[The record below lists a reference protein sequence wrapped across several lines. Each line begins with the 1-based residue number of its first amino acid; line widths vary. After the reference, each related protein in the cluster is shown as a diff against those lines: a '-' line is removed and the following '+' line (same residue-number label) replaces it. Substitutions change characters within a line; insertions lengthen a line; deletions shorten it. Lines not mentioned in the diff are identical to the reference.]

1 MGWRANCSGGH
12 MVPEDMSVRQRLL
25 SALRGDVVTNPVY
38 VVYDA
43 FLPNPNVDWGW
54 LFSLGLGQVNHAFVV
69 EEKHPNCEIVETKTI
84 EGGLQRR
91 DVTIRT
97 VGGEL
102 HEYYLGASDKGVL
115 PWRMEHFIKKP
126 FDYRLMARAVE
137 GSTYSMTDRAFDES
151 EIAIGDRGITI
162 AHVDRT
168 PFQKIQIDYAGL
180 EAFSYHL
187 ADGEPE
193 LFELLELM
201 NRLKLDEF
209 VCVAKSKAEFV
220 KLWENIGID
229 AVGPH
234 AYRKYMVPVYEA
246 INAMLRSAGKKL
258 MVHYDGKMRLIAD
271 DIARLELDIDSLT
284 PHPEGDMDPA
294 EARALWP
301 GSFFWLHPS
310 LTWFSL
316 PKDDLVS
323 RIRKMAC
330 DVGPR
335 RYCFELSEGVPPNW
349 KEGIPAVLKEL
360 ASGRCEGKG
369 RD

>member
-1 MGWRANCSGGH
+1 
-12 MVPEDMSVRQRLL
+12 MSIRERLL
-25 SALRGDVVTNPVY
+25 GALRGEIVTHPVY

-43 FLPNPNVDWGW
+43 FLPNPTVEWDW
-54 LFSLGLGQVNHAFVV
+54 LFSLGLGRVNHVFVV
-69 EEKHPNCEIVETKTI
+69 EEQHPNCEIIETKTI
-84 EGGLQRR
+84 EGDLERR

-102 HEYYLGASDKGVL
+102 HEYYLGASSKGVL
-115 PWRMEHFIKKP
+115 AWRMEHFIKKP
-126 FDYRLMARAVE
+126 SDYRTMARALE

-151 EIAIGDRGITI
+151 EAAIGDRGITI

-187 ADGEPE
+187 ADEEPE

-209 VCVAKSKAEFV
+209 ACVAKSKAEFL

-234 AYRKYMVPVYEA
+234 AYRKNIVPVYEG
-246 INAMLRSAGKKL
+246 INAILRGSGKKL
-258 MVHYDGKMRLIAD
+258 MVHYDGKIRLIAE
-271 DIARLELDIDSLT
+271 DIARLGFDIDSLT
-284 PHPEGDMDPA
+284 PQPEGDMDPA
-294 EARALWP
+294 EARSLWP

-316 PKDDLVS
+316 PKDDLVD
-323 RIRKMAC
+323 RIRKMAS

-349 KEGIPAVLKEL
+349 KEGIPVILKEL
-360 ASGRCEGKG
+360 ASWNGQR
-369 RD
+369 